1 MLFNNGEHH
10 LIAGLARWQV
20 LSMFKIGISS
30 ALTLLLLACS
40 SAPKNSVINFS
51 GAGLDGEQI
60 PSVIAITPELIRT
73 QRAQREAQVG
83 QNITHLKEEVSAYRI
98 DSGDILSIVVW
109 GHPELAGTTMDTL
122 VPAMATGELTPT
134 AAPPA
139 GFIVDDTGKFQ
150 FPYAGEVKVAG
161 LTEGQARDQLTIALA
176 RYIKNPRITLR
187 VSAYRSKRIYIDGE
201 VKVPGLLTINDIPM
215 TLVEAINRAG
225 GALASADQSQILI
238 NRASKI
244 YKINFPQMMKR
255 GEDPAKIMLRNGDV
269 IRIPS
274 RDESK
279 VFVAGE
285 VVSPRSLTMHDG
297 KLTLNE
303 ALGESGGINPI
314 TGDGGQVYVVRNM
327 NKEMEVYQLNA
338 KSPSALAIAEN
349 FELSPRDL
357 IYVAATPLT
366 NWNRTISLIF
376 PSALS
381 TAVGAA
387 KMP

>member
-1 MLFNNGEHH
+1 MHTN
-10 LIAGLARWQV
+10 V
-20 LSMFKIGISS
+20 LGQRAMKNFEWMFRITKMGTTSVFI
-30 ALTLLLLACS
+30 LLLLACS
-40 SAPKNSVINFS
+40 TTPNNSVIHF
-51 GAGLDGEQI
+51 GGGTIDGEKS
-60 PSVIAITPELIRT
+60 PNVIAITPELIRH
-73 QRAQREAQVG
+73 QKIQKDMQVG
-83 QNITHLKEEVSAYRI
+83 ESITHLKEDSAAYRI

-139 GFIVDDTGKFQ
+139 GFIVDDKGMFQ

-161 LTEGQARDQLTIALA
+161 LTEGQARDQLTLALS
-176 RYIKNPRITLR
+176 RFIKNPRITLR
-187 VSAYRSKRIYIDGE
+187 VSAYRSKRIYVDGE

-225 GALASADQSQILI
+225 GALPSADQSQIII
-238 NRASKI
+238 NRASKV

-255 GEDPAKIMLRNGDV
+255 GEDPAKIMLRHGDV
-269 IRIPS
+269 IRVPS

-297 KLTLNE
+297 RLTLNE

-314 TGDGGQVYVVRNM
+314 TGDGGQVYVVRNL